1 MELIR
6 ANGDPAQRRHSM
18 QIEVNRRLYM
28 DEITR
33 RPHDGFDVLQSTFTA
48 LAAHLASHIATQ
60 LHR

>member
-1 MELIR
+1 
-6 ANGDPAQRRHSM
+6 M

-33 RPHDGFDVLQSTFTA
+33 RPHDGFDALQSTFTA